1 MLVPIRSA
9 PPLDAGKGKVVR
21 SGKGA
26 AQVKPPNG
34 LIEGDLVPC
43 NSVSTH
49 ECVCSGVIVLM
60 LE

>member
-9 PPLDAGKGKVVR
+9 TPLDAGKGKVVR
-21 SGKGA
+21 SGNGA

-34 LIEGDLVPC
+34 LIEGDLVP
-43 NSVSTH
+43 SVSTH
-49 ECVCSGVIVLM
+49 ECMCSGVIVLM